1 MSSYAPDLAVV
12 EDGQPTFSDL
22 QGESI
27 YAVTANKHWLKPDI
41 QVRFSP
47 KVVKEIYS
55 ALEKEGFPQRDILL
69 LENLQYMERYL
80 WPNYDEDSTDEFVIC
95 LVMMAVAK
103 RRGNI
108 PLWGIFEANP
118 SLFTS
123 FFRRVLI
130 MSLSTSLPLTP
141 RTHVLCFIIFAFQ
154 SLDKSLVRKECAPLV
169 SIGIWQNIHS
179 EKARELRLSE
189 GPQYKKAWKASEKK
203 RLALTDQRSKARL
216 SFERS
221 WLHSLV
227 LQLVHTIYFNW
238 GDSRIG
244 EARLYAER
252 MVEFLTDLLSQPPTR
267 RYVHAL
273 LEDLQI
279 VICIRLSPV
288 YAQQENQLLRDLVAL
303 LEHFYYHDD
312 SSAGDPRK
320 ATLSVESRYRRN
332 IARLQNAALQ
342 MSKGK
347 LTVLGLANY
356 ASIGQKDDLSL
367 QISMLDDGELS
378 EIYERLLFRQN
389 YPEGV
394 PRHIDRSFMLCAI
407 VEAFSKR
414 ESLVDIVRNSSLLP
428 TEETLANNLLHT
440 ERYTW
445 ESPVP
450 VPKLNIQYLS
460 IKDFLWRAFFLHRA
474 ESFFEIH
481 RDIQDTLRRLKPIS
495 RAGSVA
501 FSGNSKMAAQ
511 INRLAILEE
520 APSRVGENLAAH
532 VRAEV
537 LLDLGALSE
546 DTKREWETLRPDDV
560 VFLLSIR
567 AGGDYGHGLSV
578 RTPTGDNAG
587 VYLLRC
593 AEVIQVL
600 GDNKLGSFPTTEKRK
615 LHIRLDR
622 AAYMADKRATENIT
636 DIYGSLNILI
646 RRKGIENNFKAV
658 LSSIKCI
665 IENPANFVP
674 GWFEDAF
681 LGCGDPSDA
690 CFPRLL
696 PLPNRINLGETITS
710 LEHLQETFPKIPLD
724 FDIPVLNDLGV
735 PFVLTELR
743 SRHSSNDSQTH
754 SSASQYPSYSV
765 SSGADHPPAFVSEG
779 RSLSNMTVKYTA
791 AQVHAILSGT
801 NPGLSM
807 IVGPPGTGK
816 TDVATQIIHNLYLNF
831 PNERTLVIAHSNQS
845 LNQIFQKL
853 EERDIDERHLLRLG
867 HGEDDS
873 QQPSS
878 SMGYSK
884 FGRIESL
891 ADLRSKLLEEV
902 DQLSSSLGAPGAHG
916 NSCETASYFYR
927 VWIEPLWEK
936 FNAKIALSPT
946 PATILTEFPF
956 TDYFSGKQHRSL
968 PTESSLEVTMG
979 VAKSC
984 FEHISKIFSQLDDLM
999 PFELLRNG
1007 RDKTNYLLCTEA
1019 RIIAMTST
1027 YAAMKRE
1034 DIVRQGFRYDN
1045 IIMEEAAQISEAE
1058 TFITLTLQNS
1068 PDGKSPIKRVIL
1080 CGDHLQNSPVIQ
1092 SSPLRYFA
1100 NMEQS
1105 LFARFVRLGVP
1116 LIRLD
1121 KQGRARPS
1129 IASLYSWRYPG
1140 LGNLDYL
1147 SRSSE
1152 FLKANAGFRHEL
1164 QFINIDNFRGNG
1176 EQEPFP
1182 HFIQNLG
1189 EAEYSVALFQYM
1201 RLLGYPANKISILSS
1216 YSGQRALIRDIINH
1230 RCAKNPLF
1238 GTPAHITTIDKFQGE
1253 QNDYIIVS
1261 LVRTKRVGYLRDM
1274 RRLTVGLSRA
1284 RLGLYILGRLEIF
1297 QTCYEL
1303 KNAFSRLLQLPTKL
1317 ELTTGEM
1324 WPTERLVTGSVEATV
1339 IEGVEHL
1346 GKYVFEMT
1354 EAKLASLKIQSQ

>member
-1 MSSYAPDLAVV
+1 MSLYAPDLAAV

-22 QGESI
+22 QGENI
-27 YAVTANKHWLKPDI
+27 YAVTANKHWLKPDT
-41 QVRFSP
+41 QFRFSP

-80 WPNYDEDSTDEFVIC
+80 WPNYDEDSTDE
-95 LVMMAVAK
+95 
-103 RRGNI
+103 
-108 PLWGIFEANP
+108 
-118 SLFTS
+118 
-123 FFRRVLI
+123 
-130 MSLSTSLPLTP
+130 
-141 RTHVLCFIIFAFQ
+141 
-154 SLDKSLVRKECAPLV
+154 SLVRKECAPLV

-189 GPQYKKAWKASEKK
+189 GSQYKKAWKASEKK

-227 LQLVHTIYFNW
+227 LQLIHTIYFNW

-244 EARLYAER
+244 EARLYTER

-267 RYVHAL
+267 RYVHGL
-273 LEDLQI
+273 LEDLQVI
-279 VICIRLSPV
+279 ICIRLSPV

-394 PRHIDRSFMLCAI
+394 PRRIDRSFMLCAM

-428 TEETLANNLLHT
+428 TEETLANNLFHT

-460 IKDFLWRAFFLHRA
+460 VEDFLWRAFFLHRA

-511 INRLAILEE
+511 INRVAILEE
-520 APSRVGENLAAH
+520 APPRVGENLAAH

-537 LLDLGALSE
+537 LLDLGAASE

-567 AGGDYGHGLSV
+567 AGGDYRHGLSV

-665 IENPANFVP
+665 IENPANYVP

-696 PLPNRINLGETITS
+696 PLPNRISLGETITS
-710 LEHLQETFPKIPLD
+710 LEHLRETFPKIPLD
-724 FDIPVLNDLGV
+724 FDIPVPNDLGV

-743 SRHSSNDSQTH
+743 ARHSSNDSQTH
-754 SSASQYPSYSV
+754 SSTSQYPSYSV
-765 SSGADHPPAFVSEG
+765 SSGAGRPSAFVSEG
-779 RSLSNMTVKYTA
+779 RNLSNMTVKYTA

-816 TDVATQIIHNLYLNF
+816 TDVATQIIQNLYLNF

-878 SMGYSK
+878 SMSYSK

-936 FNAKIALSPT
+936 FNAKIVLSPT

-956 TDYFSGKQHRSL
+956 T
-968 PTESSLEVTMG
+968 
-979 VAKSC
+979 
-984 FEHISKIFSQLDDLM
+984 
-999 PFELLRNG
+999 
-1007 RDKTNYLLCTEA
+1007 
-1019 RIIAMTST
+1019 MTST

-1058 TFITLTLQNS
+1058 TFITLTLQNL

-1116 LIRLD
+1116 LIQLD

-1147 SRSSE
+1147 SRNPE

-1284 RLGLYILGRLEIF
+1284 RLGLYILGRLETF
-1297 QTCYEL
+1297 ETCYEL

-1324 WPTERLVTGSVEATV
+1324 WPTERLVTSSVEATV

-1354 EAKLASLKIQSQ
+1354 EAKLASLRSQSQQCLRVEE